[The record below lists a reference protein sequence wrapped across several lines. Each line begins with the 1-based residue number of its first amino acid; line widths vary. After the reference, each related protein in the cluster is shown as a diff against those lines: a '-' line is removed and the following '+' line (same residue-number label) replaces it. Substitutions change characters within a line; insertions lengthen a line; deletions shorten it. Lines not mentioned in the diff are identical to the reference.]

1 MAKHKKILNITMLD
15 GDADGGLECCLKP
28 GDAYL
33 YRVSREKISD
43 YKSVTRLSK

>member
-33 YRVSREKISD
+33 YRGYHVKNYLII
-43 YKSVTRLSK
+43 KA